1 MVQPF
6 GKPVVSWNVNIK
18 LLHDPE
24 ILFLGIHQ
32 EEENKCPHKDSC
44 VIAHSNI
51 IHNSQ
56 KVEITHMSING
67 DWIKK
72 MEQWNIIYQ

>member
-1 MVQPF
+1 ML
-6 GKPVVSWNVNIK
+6 NIK

-24 ILFLGIHQ
+24 ILFLGICQ
-32 EEENKCPHKDSC
+32 EENKIVLTRTC
-44 VIAHSNI
+44 VQMLIAALFKA
-51 IHNSQ
+51 SQ

-72 MEQWNIIYQ
+72 MEQ

>member
-1 MVQPF
+1 ML
-6 GKPVVSWNVNIK
+6 NIK

-24 ILFLGIHQ
+24 ILFLGIRQ
-32 EEENKCPHKDSC
+32 EENKCPHKDSC
-44 VIAHSNI
+44 VNAHSNI

-72 MEQWNIIYQ
+72 MEQ

>member
-1 MVQPF
+1 ML
-6 GKPVVSWNVNIK
+6 NIK

-24 ILFLGIHQ
+24 ILFLGICQ
-32 EEENKCPHKDSC
+32 EENKCPHKDLCANAYS
-44 VIAHSNI
+44 SI

-72 MEQWNIIYQ
+72 MEQ